1 MLQNYADRHGEEKR
15 RRKGGPREIQRD
27 SAMWP
32 DAKAIRSVCEQRDER
47 DLLYRAG
54 YKVAGYRHLV

>member
-1 MLQNYADRHGEEKR
+1 MLQNYADRHGERKGR
-15 RRKGGPREIQRD
+15 KKGGPREIRRD

-32 DAKAIRSVCEQRDER
+32 DAKAIRPVCEQRGEG
-47 DLLYRAG
+47 DLLYGAG